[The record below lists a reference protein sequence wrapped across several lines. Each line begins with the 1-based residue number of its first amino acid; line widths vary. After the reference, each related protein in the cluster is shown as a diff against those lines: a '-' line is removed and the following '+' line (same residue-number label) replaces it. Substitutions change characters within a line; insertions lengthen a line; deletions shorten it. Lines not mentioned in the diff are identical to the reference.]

1 MTKICRLLRTVLL
14 LVLFLNLFLPIRAG
28 AEEMEELEF
37 IMVRPT
43 DAEVFHG
50 DTVVVQI
57 KAGADFIAHGIGKTI
72 AYDAGVL
79 APLLEECRIPEGFH
93 LSGPMTVE
101 GKTVLRISV
110 FPDKVKGYTFE
121 AGEIVAELKFK
132 AINPT
137 EESTAV
143 EMIAA
148 YTYGENLVD
157 IPMASVE
164 DVHFQ
169 VKPVHVE
176 SVTLDRHELILE
188 LGDTATL
195 TAVVLPE
202 NASEKSVVWTSSDAE
217 TIKVIDGHLEARKLT
232 YDSPVII
239 TATTQDGAFA
249 AQCSVQVVTPPDE
262 DYVVSVPKTARVD
275 TMNDDIVIPV
285 TVANAREDVETFN
298 AYDIV
303 LTYDPEA
310 LEFVPAAVRE
320 GMRVEHGEGT
330 LRILGWG
337 EPKSMGDYGAEAFAV
352 TFKPIKKGS
361 SFVTIERARVDYS
374 ANALLSNASKATLQP
389 EYEDEDVSY
398 RTAVVIAGYKVIAD
412 ETLFRV
418 PSYVASG
425 NEDFVISLKEYDH
438 YDFENLMVTI
448 GGVDRTNDGVFNQE
462 TGVYT
467 IPKELI
473 NGEIRISAERTPKH
487 YRVTIVTDEETT
499 YDEAVYNTN
508 YSFESDEDHT
518 VEVLIGDT
526 EYEIQPNEDGTY
538 IIPGTAITGDIEIYI
553 TKKSSGDDGSGGSE
567 GSGDSDGTGGSDDDT
582 GGSGGSDDGTGGNGG
597 TGGSGGTGG
606 NGGTGGS
613 GGTGSSGGTGNS
625 GNSGTT
631 TNKNNTTNKTT
642 TTTKTSTDTVKAESL
657 EVTEY
662 VTLGEESLCL
672 IVYKF
677 NSNGYIPKYDG
688 QSMYWSKAYNA
699 YVWLIASEQTDTDLA
714 DAVLKK
720 ITIASGKAAGN
731 IDYSGDVNMSQNRDV
746 SDAKLV
752 WQMYQAQ
759 YSLENIEMQ
768 KLLNADVTSDKKLDV
783 RDVVAV
789 AKQIS

>member
-1 MTKICRLLRTVLL
+1 MTKKGRLLRTVLL
-14 LVLFLNLFLPIRAG
+14 LALFLSLFPPIRAG
-28 AEEMEELEF
+28 AEEVNKVEF
-37 IMVRPT
+37 IMAGPNGA
-43 DAEVFHG
+43 DVFHG
-50 DTVVVQI
+50 DTVCVQI
-57 KAGADFIAHGIGKTI
+57 KADGDFITHGMGMTI
-72 AYDAGVL
+72 AYDDTVL
-79 APLLEECRIPEGFH
+79 APLPEECTVPEDFH

-110 FPDKVKGYTFE
+110 FPDKEKGYSFD
-121 AGEIVAELKFK
+121 AGTILAQLKFK
-132 AINPT
+132 ALNPT
-137 EESTAV
+137 QESTAV
-143 EMIAA
+143 EMTAVHN
-148 YTYGENLVD
+148 YGENLTD
-157 IPMASVE
+157 IPAAPAG
-164 DVHFQ
+164 DVQFR
-169 VKPVHVE
+169 VKPVSVE
-176 SVTLDRHELILE
+176 SVILNWGEYILE
-188 LGDTATL
+188 LGDTAQL
-195 TAVVLPE
+195 TATVFPE
-202 NASEKSVVWTSSDAE
+202 NASEKTLIWTSSDAE
-217 TIKVIDGHLEARKLT
+217 TVKVVDGFLEARKLT
-232 YDSPVII
+232 YESPVII
-239 TATTQDGAFA
+239 TATTKDGGFVAR
-249 AQCSVQVVTPPDE
+249 CSVQVVTPPDE
-262 DYVVSVPKTARVD
+262 DYVVSIPKTARVD

-412 ETLFRV
+412 ETVFRV

-508 YSFESDEDHT
+508 YSFEADVDHT

-553 TKKSSGDDGSGGSE
+553 TKKSSGDDGSGDSE

-582 GGSGGSDDGTGGNGG
+582 GGSGGSDDG

-625 GNSGTT
+625 GSSGTT

-662 VTLGEESLCL
+662 VTLGEESLYL

-688 QSMYWSKAYNA
+688 QSMYRSEAYNA
-699 YVWLIASEQTDTDLA
+699 YVWLIASEQTDTELA

-720 ITIASGKAAGN
+720 ITIATGKSEDS
-731 IDYSGDVNMSQNRDV
+731 IDYSGDVNMSDSIDTV
-746 SDAKLV
+746 DAELV
-752 WQMYQAQ
+752 WEMYHAQ
-759 YSLENIEMQ
+759 YSLENMEMQ
-768 KLLNADVTSDKKLDV
+768 KLLNADLNMDKKVDI
-783 RDVVAV
+783 RDVLAAV
-789 AKQIS
+789 RLIS